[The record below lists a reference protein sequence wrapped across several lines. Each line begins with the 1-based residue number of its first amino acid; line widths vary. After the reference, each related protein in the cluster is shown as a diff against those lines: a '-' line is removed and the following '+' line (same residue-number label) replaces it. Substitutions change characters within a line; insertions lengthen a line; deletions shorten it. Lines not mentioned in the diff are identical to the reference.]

1 MLVILALSSMFPTV
15 ECITTALIDQ
25 FSETLRPFKFW
36 VTLVTCC
43 VLFLV
48 GCIMCTQGGMYV
60 LNVLDKYAVGWA
72 LVIIGFFEVIVF
84 AWRYGA
90 GRILNDI
97 EMMIGFRP
105 SFLWRYAWLVVCP
118 ILLLFNLVFGW
129 IDYSPLEYNGVLYP
143 GWSNAVGWILTC
155 ASFLPIP
162 IYGIVY
168 LIQMR
173 KKKNFFKKSIW
184 NQFLE
189 LSAPAPSWA
198 HPRLSQR
205 QLSTISDKPDDLE
218 VDADSVFEG
227 FIVST
232 DKV

>member
-25 FSETLRPFKFW
+25 FSDTLRPFKFW
-36 VTLVTCC
+36 VTLVTCL
-43 VLFLV
+43 VLF
-48 GCIMCTQGGMYV
+48 GIGSIMCTQGGMYV

-90 GRILNDI
+90 DRILDDI
-97 EMMIGFRP
+97 QRMIGFRP
-105 SFLWRYAWLVVCP
+105 QFLWRYTWLIVCP
-118 ILLLFNLVFGW
+118 ILLCFNLIFGW

-155 ASFLPIP
+155 TSFLPIP
-162 IYGIVY
+162 IYGIFY
-168 LIQMR
+168 AIRMR
-173 KKKNFFKKSIW
+173 RRGDLAKKSVW
-184 NQFLE
+184 RQFMQ
-189 LSAPAPSWA
+189 LSAAAPSWA
-198 HPRLSQR
+198 PSRAQER
-205 QLSTISDKPDDLE
+205 QMSIFSEKPEDAE
-218 VDADSVFEG
+218 VDGDSVFEG

-232 DKV
+232 EKV